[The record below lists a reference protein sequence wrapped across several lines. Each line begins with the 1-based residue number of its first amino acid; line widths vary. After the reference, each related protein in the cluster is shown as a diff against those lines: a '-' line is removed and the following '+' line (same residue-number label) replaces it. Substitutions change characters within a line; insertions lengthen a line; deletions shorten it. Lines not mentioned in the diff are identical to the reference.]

1 MTLDINFSI
10 ILKKIIKSEKSS
22 SLMYNYLKKLKKK
35 EKLDDIVV
43 IFMIKSILVIVS
55 YYPDKV
61 KRLLQFFKIL
71 KDSKSESKRD
81 LINCLKKVAEFEDCI
96 SDDEIESKNLIDYYL
111 DKIIF
116 NTFNFIDMVMDI
128 NEGLIITLLGEIA
141 INIIKIKSED
151 ITLKMGIFLM
161 YLKDSIDVIQKNKNG
176 QVYLKIVDI
185 CGTTTKVINNYIS

>member
-1 MTLDINFSI
+1 
-10 ILKKIIKSEKSS
+10 
-22 SLMYNYLKKLKKK
+22 
-35 EKLDDIVV
+35 
-43 IFMIKSILVIVS
+43 MIKSILVIVS
-55 YYPDKV
+55 YYPAKV

-71 KDSKSESKRD
+71 KDSKSESKID
-81 LINCLKKVAEFEDCI
+81 FINCLKKVAEFEDCI

-141 INIIKIKSED
+141 TNIIKIKSED

>member
-22 SLMYNYLKKLKKK
+22 SLMYSYLKKLKKK

-55 YYPDKV
+55 YYPAKV

-71 KDSKSESKRD
+71 KDSKSESKID
-81 LINCLKKVAEFEDCI
+81 FINCLKKVAEFEDCI

-141 INIIKIKSED
+141 TNIIKIKSED